1 MKYIPLA
8 VVLSTCGLLSV
19 TCQLVINVS
28 SGEADAN
35 VYRQSVTG
43 NMTSETVNVE
53 FLTPSGQAV
62 LQVADFRSGVTI
74 TSITIPG
81 EQELG
86 EARYQVLCFVS
97 PGTGDMIPPE
107 AVTKLRQKHP
117 GAVRVAEE
125 SRGRVVMDNSATLIV
140 NKAQYLSS
148 HIPHICKEA
157 KETTFVPEHLI
168 TQYKDGTIGSKKI
181 NVRKE
186 ASYFSISTSSQ
197 YSQLKRC
204 AQMSYNDL
212 EPCLCVV
219 DACVHWY
226 PCSLKYCRNNS
237 GDTGE
242 HRCGIRTCSKCTEMR
257 FTARSKHVCSW
268 DEL

>member
-1 MKYIPLA
+1 M
-8 VVLSTCGLLSV
+8 
-19 TCQLVINVS
+19 
-28 SGEADAN
+28 
-35 VYRQSVTG
+35 
-43 NMTSETVNVE
+43 
-53 FLTPSGQAV
+53 
-62 LQVADFRSGVTI
+62 
-74 TSITIPG
+74 
-81 EQELG
+81 
-86 EARYQVLCFVS
+86 
-97 PGTGDMIPPE
+97 
-107 AVTKLRQKHP
+107 

-125 SRGRVVMDNSATLIV
+125 SRGRVVMDNSASLIV

-148 HIPHICKEA
+148 HIPHISKEA
-157 KETTFVPEHLI
+157 KETTFV
-168 TQYKDGTIGSKKI
+168 
-181 NVRKE
+181 
-186 ASYFSISTSSQ
+186 
-197 YSQLKRC
+197 QLERC